1 MTKEYKL
8 YIDGEFRDPA
18 SGGTI
23 GVIDPALGREFASVA
38 YGDREDAAKA
48 IEAAERAFPA
58 WREVNVY
65 ERASYL
71 HKVADH
77 MRERAD
83 SIAEAMTREV
93 GKPLPESRA
102 EVMGSAAT
110 LDWSGEEAKRHYG
123 ECIPS
128 NLNHKRILYMRAPV
142 GVCAGIGPWNFPVLL
157 LCRKLGPAL
166 AVGCTMVAR
175 AASQTPRAAMEMF
188 GCFHDAG
195 LPPGVANLVTGPAGE
210 QGKEFI
216 ENPAVRKISFTGSV
230 EVGKY
235 LMEASAKQLKKLSLE
250 LGGHAPA
257 IVCPDMD
264 VKEAAAICV
273 DGKFRNAGQTC
284 IAPSRFFVPEERAA
298 EFTEE
303 AARLSSELKVGNG
316 LEQDTRVGPLID
328 ELRRAATE
336 ALVDDV
342 RKKGGKVVCGGKR
355 PQGDEFK
362 QGYFYEPTV
371 LTDLTP
377 DMAVL
382 NQEPFAPLIPVIPY
396 RDLDEAIKRANDV
409 PFGLASYVVSRDVR
423 HIYRVGEK
431 LESGVVGVND
441 FTPVAPQTPF
451 GGWKESGMGR
461 EGWHQGLDAYTEIKF
476 MSIVI

>member
-8 YIDGEFRDPA
+8 YIDGEFRDA
-18 SGGTI
+18 VNGGTI
-23 GVIDPALGREFASVA
+23 GVVDPALGKEFTTVA
-38 YGDREDAAKA
+38 YGDREDARLAVD
-48 IEAAERAFPA
+48 AAERAFPK
-58 WREVNVY
+58 WRETNVY
-65 ERASYL
+65 ERAALL
-71 HKVADH
+71 HKVADL

-83 SIAEAMTREV
+83 SMAEAMTREV
-93 GKPLPESRA
+93 GKPFPESKA

-110 LDWSGEEAKRHYG
+110 LDWSAEEAKRHYG

-128 NLNHKRILYMRAPV
+128 NFNHKRVLYMRHPI

-166 AVGCTMVAR
+166 ATGCTMVAR

-195 LPPGVANLVTGPAGE
+195 VPPGVANLITGPAGD
-210 QGKEFI
+210 QGKEFL
-216 ENPAVRKISFTGSV
+216 ENPVVRKISFTGSV

-235 LMEASAKQLKKLSLE
+235 LMEGSAKQLKKLSLE

-257 IVCPDMD
+257 IICPDMD
-264 VKEAAAICV
+264 AKEAAKICV

-284 IAPSRFFVPEERAA
+284 IAPSRFFVPRDKAA

-303 AARLSSELKVGNG
+303 AARLSSALKIGNG
-316 LEQDTRVGPLID
+316 LEEGTQVGPLID

-336 ALVDDV
+336 AMVDDV
-342 RKKGGKVVCGGKR
+342 VKKGGTVACGGKR
-355 PQGDEFK
+355 PEGDGFK
-362 QGYFYEPTV
+362 DGYFYEPTV
-371 LTDLTP
+371 LTDLTA

-382 NQEPFAPLIPVIPY
+382 NEEPFAPLIPVIPY
-396 RDLDEAIKRANDV
+396 DDLDEAVKRANDV
-409 PFGLASYVVSRDVR
+409 PFGLASYLLSKDVG
-423 HIYRVGEK
+423 HIFRVGEK

-476 MSIVI
+476 MSIII